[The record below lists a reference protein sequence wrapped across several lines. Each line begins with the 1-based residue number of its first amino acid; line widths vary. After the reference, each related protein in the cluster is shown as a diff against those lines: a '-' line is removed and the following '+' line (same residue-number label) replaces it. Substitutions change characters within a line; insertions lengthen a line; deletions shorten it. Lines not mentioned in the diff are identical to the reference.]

1 MPNTHLTPS
10 NLRTYG
16 KRSTTKRKQATDS
29 DAATSLAK
37 RRKRSSEPP
46 ARPPSS
52 GRNGDD
58 HGGTTDAEDSPPRK
72 PKVQATSSSSRK
84 TAEAHTPPTQLTSF
98 EPTKSTRHLSRIFDS
113 ASPARSPSGTPTK
126 LAKRM
131 LGRSKTESS
140 IESQSTTHETTLD
153 RAPSLPAIPSSPSR
167 FTSSSASVSKPIAPI
182 LPLLASTSKRT
193 TTKTYAGQFR
203 SFLVALPPSSS
214 SNPSSQGIG
223 DEDGLDTRESY
234 SSLRSRW
241 GVDNSEDDPQPY
253 LSPSPSKSSMTGTP
267 NGSPSRL
274 SKGKSKSS
282 FGPIQ
287 PVSLPD
293 GLMNPLKSISEL
305 RNKGESR
312 RFLDEVGYLFEG
324 MEKKGGIGLR
334 RASAL
339 EITTKLCDIEFTRK
353 AKAADFFSRTWD
365 VFLEAGAGKGED
377 KILDILLV
385 FFVALVA
392 RDPASLAELAERP
405 SANPSS
411 FIDTVFRIIDT
422 MISCVDPLLLATNR
436 CDDATF
442 KKAGFDKKDRILLS
456 GIHKNIRTKSG
467 LCSEEASISTSLLFS
482 YILQALPP
490 SLIPQKH
497 LLILLKSLQQSISSS
512 PSTTLS
518 SNLALKWAETVESL
532 LYESIYHHL
541 RLLDAYLLGQWDLSS
556 SSESNQPFQSQS
568 EDEEAEKALIDAEL
582 GKARDTWLAGDLIT
596 LGICVGLKGIDD
608 NPDAFAVQKCL
619 DMALR
624 VLVSLTHSNKAW
636 SRQVLRF
643 EYTMGLLLRTIHSAG
658 RELHHSR
665 MSIKQENAVKVEPE
679 EDSLGETNGVQEEHI
694 DSQALDTLCLALGLL
709 TNLVQEVD
717 EAKKVVRE
725 TRLNP
730 SCTLKKRACARKC
743 ACTPSSTG
751 LAVLVDLY
759 SSQQTQTDT
768 LPPTSLS
775 GDSLTPEAQQEAE
788 SSFLRGHLSVLF
800 GLLMINSAENQTAIL
815 SGLPTP
821 SSSTKIMSYKVARR
835 VKLARLVEQAK
846 DFVAFYT
853 VVSHRLGDGEKESR
867 VAKNVVSFLE
877 GLRDAS

>member
-1 MPNTHLTPS
+1 MPNTQLTPS

-16 KRSTTKRKQATDS
+16 KRSATKRKQATDS
-29 DAATSLAK
+29 DAAPSLTK
-37 RRKRSSEPP
+37 RRKGPSEPP
-46 ARPPSS
+46 ARPSPV
-52 GRNGDD
+52 RNEDN
-58 HGGTTDAEDSPPRK
+58 HGCITDAEDSPPRK
-72 PKVQATSSSSRK
+72 PKVRATSSSSRNPAVR
-84 TAEAHTPPTQLTSF
+84 TCTPPTQLTPV
-98 EPTKSTRHLSRIFDS
+98 EPTKSTRNISRIFDS
-113 ASPARSPSGTPTK
+113 VSPARSPSGTPTK

-167 FTSSSASVSKPIAPI
+167 LASSSMSVLKPIAPI

-193 TTKTYAGQFR
+193 ATKTYAGQFR

-214 SNPSSQGIG
+214 SNPLSQGVG

-241 GVDNSEDDPQPY
+241 GVDNSEDDPEPY

-267 NGSPSRL
+267 NVSPSRL
-274 SKGKSKSS
+274 SKGKSKTS
-282 FGPIQ
+282 FGPIHA
-287 PVSLPD
+287 
-293 GLMNPLKSISEL
+293 
-305 RNKGESR
+305 
-312 RFLDEVGYLFEG
+312 LD
-324 MEKKGGIGLR
+324 
-334 RASAL
+334 
-339 EITTKLCDIEFTRK
+339 ITNKLCDVEFTRK

-377 KILDILLV
+377 KVLDILLV

-392 RDPASLAELAERP
+392 RDPTSLAELAERP
-405 SANPSS
+405 SAIPLSPSS
-411 FIDTVFRIIDT
+411 SSNHKSGTEDNSLIGILFHIVNT
-422 MISCVDPLLLATNR
+422 MISCVDPLLLATNQS
-436 CDDATF
+436 DDATF
-442 KKAGFDKKDRILLS
+442 KKAGFDKKDRIFLS
-456 GIHKNIRTKSG
+456 GVHKTIRTKSG
-467 LCSEEASISTSLLFS
+467 LCPEEAPISTSLLFS

-490 SLIPQKH
+490 PLIPQKH
-497 LLILLKSLQQSISSS
+497 LPILLKSLQQSISST

-518 SNLALKWAETVESL
+518 SSLALKWAETVESL
-532 LYESIYHHL
+532 LYESVYHHL
-541 RLLDAYLLGQWDLSS
+541 RLLDAYLLGQWGLSS
-556 SSESNQPFQSQS
+556 SSESSQDLQSQS
-568 EDEEAEKALIDAEL
+568 EDGEAEKSLIDAEI
-582 GKARDTWLAGDLIT
+582 GKARDTWLAEDLIT
-596 LGICVGLKGIDD
+596 LGVCVGLKGIDD
-608 NPDAFAVQKCL
+608 DPDAFSIQKCL

-636 SRQVLRF
+636 SRQVLRC
-643 EYTMGLLLRTIHSAG
+643 EYTMGLLMRTVHSAG

-665 MSIKQENAVKVEPE
+665 MAIKQENAVKIEPAEDALE
-679 EDSLGETNGVQEEHI
+679 ETSGVQEHV

-709 TNLVQEVD
+709 TNLVQEID

-730 SCTLKKRACARKC
+730 SCTLKKRACARQC
-743 ACTPSSTG
+743 TCTPSSTG
-751 LAVLVDLY
+751 LAVLIDLY
-759 SSQQTQTDT
+759 SSQQTQNDT

-775 GDSLTPEAQQEAE
+775 GDSLTPEAQHEAE

-815 SGLPTP
+815 SGLPAP
-821 SSSTKIMSYKVARR
+821 SSGTMTMTDKAARR

-853 VVSHRLGDGEKESR
+853 VVSRRLGDGEKESR